1 METNQYTIR
10 KERKKKIRSIIEWIV
25 IVGALYIVITAI
37 FTFTKYKPYDDTVS
51 TNGDQGFIAL
61 SYFGVDRTGNQ
72 TLIGQ
77 DLLRQHLSTLKKEG
91 YVTITQ
97 QDILDYYHNGKVL
110 PAKSLYLIFEDGR
123 RDTAIFSQKILEEE
137 NLKATVLT
145 YPEKFDNRDTKFLMP
160 AELRSLQDTT
170 FWEMGTNGYRL
181 YFINVFDRYNNYLGD
196 MGPLEHSMV
205 AATLGR
211 KYNHYLMDYIRDEH
225 NYPLESYTVMKNRL
239 DYDYTRLRDIYT
251 NELGYVPQTYILMHS
266 NTGSFGNNDKVAAVN
281 KYWIEKLFKMNFNR
295 EGYCKNVRSSSIYDL
310 TRMEPQAYWPVNH
323 LLTRIQDDTKQKLQF
338 VNGDATRYERW
349 LTMQGAAELQPEK
362 VILTTKAKGKG
373 FMRLKNSST
382 YQDLLLSVELRGNKY
397 GQQNIY
403 LRAADDLSSYVSVGV
418 VNNYLIVTDNS
429 AGVKKELLK
438 LNLDRLDGIPAISV
452 EEDKKAVV
460 EQELKTFSRYAD
472 SAETAKIYVERLKD
486 KQLDD
491 PKTIQEGSPEY
502 IPALSYHARGD
513 RKLTINLKGSML
525 KITVDGKAV
534 GKTFTL
540 AQSKPGAVCLEAAW
554 GGYGWSQINLADD
567 VYDGVFQKLLIK
579 ENNEQAKVIYD
590 DSLRGWEAVQFKAN
604 KLFMA
609 VVEWF
614 ITHL

>member
-295 EGYCKNVRSSSIYDL
+295 EGYCKNVRNSSIYDL

-362 VILTTKAKGKG
+362 VILTTKTKGKG
-373 FMRLKNSST
+373 FMRLKNSSA
-382 YQDLLLSVELRGNKY
+382 YQDLLLNVELRGNKY

-452 EEDKKAVV
+452 DEDKKAVV

-513 RKLTINLKGSML
+513 RKLAINLKGSTL
-525 KITVDGKAV
+525 KITVDGKEV

>member
-10 KERKKKIRSIIEWIV
+10 KERKKKIRSIIEWLV
-25 IVGALYIVITAI
+25 IAGALYIVITAI

-160 AELRSLQDTT
+160 AELRSLQDTS

-225 NYPLESYTVMKNRL
+225 NYPLESYRVMKNRL
-239 DYDYTRLRDIYT
+239 DYDYTRLRDVYT

-382 YQDLLLSVELRGNKY
+382 YQDLLLSVELSGNKY

-418 VNNYLIVTDNS
+418 VNNYLIVTDKN